1 MSEKNAEVGLDQKA
15 VADTL
20 AISPYQRWL
29 GLELTACAPG
39 QITISCPWR
48 EELVSNPALG
58 SVHGGVL
65 AALIDLGGLYS
76 ILTRSVRVRATV
88 DLRVDYHAPATGGV
102 LHSTSS
108 VLNIGGKVS
117 SAETRI
123 TDDEGTLLASGRGV
137 YLMAKA

>member
-1 MSEKNAEVGLDQKA
+1 MSKENPEVGLDPKA

-29 GLELTACAPG
+29 GLELTDHQAG

-65 AALIDLGGLYS
+65 AALIDLGGLYA
-76 ILTRSVRVRATV
+76 ILTRSMRVRATI

-108 VLNIGGKVS
+108 VISIGGRIS
-117 SAETRI
+117 TAETRI
-123 TDDEGTLLASGRGV
+123 VDDAGTLIASGRGV
-137 YLMAKA
+137 YAMAKA